1 MLLTDVRRPSGT
13 DSAGDLITKEH
24 QNRDQWDSTLIA
36 EGAALITDAMR
47 HRQVWPYQ
55 LQAAIAAVHN
65 GAPSY
70 SETDWPQIATLYAWF
85 GRLTPTSPSRLSRV
99 VAVANRRPSIRRS
112 RARWRHAIRRAA
124 PAHRQ

>member
-1 MLLTDVRRPSGT
+1 MLLTDARRLP
-13 DSAGDLITKEH
+13 ARIQPGDLITMEH

-55 LQAAIAAVHN
+55 LQAAVGAVHN

-70 SETDWPQIATLYAWF
+70 SETEWPQIATIYAWLE
-85 GRLTPTSPSRLSRV
+85 RLTPTSPIRLSRV